1 MAGRRVW
8 LSMASQTPF
17 QEAIQLVFSEWSEL
31 ETTMS
36 LQRHLKT
43 QQLSSAI
50 FTFFATTAEPDKDGL
65 GEALHLFF
73 SKELEAFLALP
84 SRMRAA
90 ERFLT
95 IYQACLHGNQ
105 NLIQVMKA
113 LKEHDEK
120 KLKESHEKEHKE
132 RDETEQSSG

>member
-8 LSMASQTPF
+8 LSMESQTPF
-17 QEAIQLVFSEWSEL
+17 QEAIQLVFSEWSEF
-31 ETTMS
+31 ETAMS
-36 LQRHLKT
+36 LQRPLKT

-73 SKELEAFLALP
+73 SEELEAFLALP
-84 SRMRAA
+84 SRMR
-90 ERFLT
+90 
-95 IYQACLHGNQ
+95 
-105 NLIQVMKA
+105 VMKV

-120 KLKESHEKEHKE
+120 KLKEHVEKELKE
-132 RDETEQSSG
+132 CDEKEQ